1 MSNFP
6 DGEGFFETI
15 QTHNQRPVAL
25 SPHLARAR
33 LSAQRL
39 GVLLPNDAEISV
51 LVSKAL
57 RSGLP
62 NEYGRLRIVFSM
74 QGQVEVT
81 HDIYEMWSTPA
92 KVCLVADSIERNP
105 ETIGIKS
112 LPYTAHLSL
121 LATAREQGCD
131 EVIRIDSKGHV
142 SEGAVSNVVFRI
154 NGQWMTPALS
164 SGCLPGIVREV
175 CIVEL
180 GVQEAV
186 LLKEDIE
193 QADAGFLLSSLKL
206 AQPISHI
213 GDRKL
218 EIVRDFAEQVSKCMA
233 EL

>member
-15 QTHNQRPVAL
+15 QTHNQRAVAL
-25 SPHLARAR
+25 SAHLARAR
-33 LSAQRL
+33 SSAQHL
-39 GVLLPNDAEISV
+39 GVILPTDAEINV
-51 LVSKAL
+51 LLAEVLDLGQS
-57 RSGLP
+57 S
-62 NEYGRLRIVFSM
+62 EFGRLRIVCSM
-74 QGQVEVT
+74 RGQVEVT

-92 KVCLVADSIERNP
+92 KVCFVIDPIERNP
-105 ETIGIKS
+105 HTIGIKS
-112 LPYTAHLSL
+112 LPYTANLFL
-121 LATAREQGCD
+121 LTTARDQGCD

-154 NGQWMTPALS
+154 NGQWMTPALT

-175 CIVEL
+175 CIAEL

>member
-1 MSNFP
+1 MSSFP

-25 SPHLARAR
+25 SAHLGRAR
-33 LSAQRL
+33 SSAQRL
-39 GVLLPNDAEISV
+39 GVILPPDAEISGLV
-51 LVSKAL
+51 LKAL
-57 RSGLP
+57 DSGLP
-62 NEYGRLRIVFSM
+62 TEFGRLRIVFSM

-81 HDIYEMWSTPA
+81 HEKYEMWGTPA
-92 KVCLVADSIERNP
+92 KVCFVTDPIEQNP
-105 ETIGIKS
+105 HTIGIKS

-121 LATAREQGCD
+121 LTTARDRGCD
-131 EVIRIDSKGHV
+131 EVIRIDSEGRV

-154 NGQWMTPALS
+154 NGQWMTPSLT
-164 SGCLPGIVREV
+164 SGCLPGIVREI
-175 CIVEL
+175 CIAEL
-180 GVQEAV
+180 GVLEAV

-193 QADAGFLLSSLKL
+193 RADAGFLLSSLKF

-233 EL
+233 AL

>member
-1 MSNFP
+1 MSSFP

-25 SPHLARAR
+25 SAHLGRAR
-33 LSAQRL
+33 SSAQRL
-39 GVLLPNDAEISV
+39 GVILPPDAEINV
-51 LVSKAL
+51 LVLKAL
-57 RSGLP
+57 DSGLP
-62 NEYGRLRIVFSM
+62 TEFGRLRIVFSM

-81 HDIYEMWSTPA
+81 HEKYEMWGTPA
-92 KVCLVADSIERNP
+92 KVCFVTDPIEQNP
-105 ETIGIKS
+105 HTIGIKS

-121 LATAREQGCD
+121 LATARDRGCE
-131 EVIRIDSKGHV
+131 EVIRIDSEGRV

-154 NGQWMTPALS
+154 NGQWMTPSLT

-175 CIVEL
+175 CIAEL
-180 GVQEAV
+180 GVLEAV

-193 QADAGFLLSSLKL
+193 RADAGFLLSSLKF

-233 EL
+233 AL

>member
-15 QTHNQRPVAL
+15 QTHEKRAIAL
-25 SPHLARAR
+25 STHLARAR
-33 LSAQRL
+33 SSALRL
-39 GVLLPNDAEISV
+39 GVVLPNDAEISV

-62 NEYGRLRIVFSM
+62 TEYGRLRIVFSM

-92 KVCLVADSIERNP
+92 KVCFVTDPIKQDP
-105 ETIGIKS
+105 HTIGIKA
-112 LPYTAHLSL
+112 LPYTAHLDL
-121 LATAREQGCD
+121 LATARKQECD
-131 EVIRIDSKGHV
+131 EVIRIDNKGHV

-154 NGQWMTPALS
+154 KGQWLTPALS
-164 SGCLPGIVREV
+164 SGCLPGIVRAT
-175 CIVEL
+175 CIAHL

-186 LLKEDIE
+186 LLQQDIE

-213 GDRKL
+213 GDRRL
-218 EIVRDFAEQVSKCMA
+218 EIVWEFAEQVSKCMA

>member
-15 QTHNQRPVAL
+15 QTHNQRAVAL
-25 SPHLARAR
+25 SAHLARAR
-33 LSAQRL
+33 SSAQHL
-39 GVLLPNDAEISV
+39 GVILPTDAEINV
-51 LVSKAL
+51 LLAEVLDLGQS
-57 RSGLP
+57 S
-62 NEYGRLRIVFSM
+62 EFGRLRIVCSM

-92 KVCLVADSIERNP
+92 KVCFVIDPIERNP
-105 ETIGIKS
+105 HTIGIKS

-121 LATAREQGCD
+121 LTTARDRECD
-131 EVIRIDSKGHV
+131 EVIRIDSEGRV

-154 NGQWMTPALS
+154 NGQWMTPALT

-175 CIVEL
+175 CIAEL

>member
-1 MSNFP
+1 MSIFP

-15 QTHNQRPVAL
+15 QTHNQRPVAIGA
-25 SPHLARAR
+25 HLARAR
-33 LSAQRL
+33 SSAQRL
-39 GVLLPNDAEISV
+39 GVILPPDAEINV
-51 LVSKAL
+51 LVLKAL
-57 RSGLP
+57 DSGLP
-62 NEYGRLRIVFSM
+62 TEFGRLRIVFSM

-81 HDIYEMWSTPA
+81 HDKYEMWSTPA
-92 KVCLVADSIERNP
+92 KVCFVTDPIEQNSQ
-105 ETIGIKS
+105 TIGIKS

-121 LATAREQGCD
+121 LTTARDRECD
-131 EVIRIDSKGHV
+131 EVIRIDSEGRV

-154 NGQWMTPALS
+154 NGQWMTPALTS
-164 SGCLPGIVREV
+164 RCLPGIVRAV
-175 CIVEL
+175 CIAEL
-180 GVQEAV
+180 GVLEAV

-193 QADAGFLLSSLKL
+193 RADAAFLLSSLKL